1 MGWPG
6 IRGSIRRTACIRTRW
21 ANGSWRRMCG
31 RRWSHYYSVLGNR
44 ESGLGNR
51 ESRVPISG
59 EQHSL
64 TRAKTT
70 AKFKGC
76 LALVSVSSFLFPDR
90 AQRMAIPATQI
101 RRGMVIVFEGDPC
114 RIVEF
119 RHHTPG
125 NLRAMVQAKLKNLR
139 NGASFEH
146 RFRAADSI
154 DPASME
160 THDLEFLYQGGD
172 TYHFMNTE
180 NYDQLEMDEEMLG
193 DNAQWMQPGMKIQ
206 AEYYDGRPVGIKLP
220 NSLVL
225 EVVDTAPV
233 MKTATKTASSKPAK
247 LENGVTINVPE
258 FVGTGDKVKVNPA
271 TSEYQERA
279 K

>member
-1 MGWPG
+1 
-6 IRGSIRRTACIRTRW
+6 
-21 ANGSWRRMCG
+21 
-31 RRWSHYYSVLGNR
+31 
-44 ESGLGNR
+44 
-51 ESRVPISG
+51 
-59 EQHSL
+59 
-64 TRAKTT
+64 
-70 AKFKGC
+70 
-76 LALVSVSSFLFPDR
+76 
-90 AQRMAIPATQI
+90 MAIPATQI
-101 RRGMVIVFEGDPC
+101 RRGMVLVFEGDPC
-114 RIVEF
+114 RVIEF

-139 NGASFEH
+139 TGSSFEH

-172 TYHFMNTE
+172 TYHFMNVE
-180 NYDQLEMDEEMLG
+180 NYDQLEMDEETLG
-193 DNAQWMQPGMKIQ
+193 DNAQWMQPNMKIQ

-233 MKTATKTASSKPAK
+233 MKTATKTASTKPAK

-258 FVGTGDKVKVNPA
+258 FVGTGDRVKVNPS
-271 TSEYQERA
+271 TGEYQERA

>member
-1 MGWPG
+1 M
-6 IRGSIRRTACIRTRW
+6 
-21 ANGSWRRMCG
+21 
-31 RRWSHYYSVLGNR
+31 VL
-44 ESGLGNR
+44 
-51 ESRVPISG
+51 
-59 EQHSL
+59 
-64 TRAKTT
+64 
-70 AKFKGC
+70 
-76 LALVSVSSFLFPDR
+76 
-90 AQRMAIPATQI
+90 
-101 RRGMVIVFEGDPC
+101 VFEGDPC
-114 RIVEF
+114 RVIEF

-139 NGASFEH
+139 SGSSFEH

-180 NYDQLEMDEEMLG
+180 NYDQLEMDEETLG
-193 DNAQWMQPGMKIQ
+193 DNAQWMQPNMKIQ

-233 MKTATKTASSKPAK
+233 MKTATKTASTKPAK

-258 FVGTGDKVKVNPA
+258 FVGTGDKVKVNPS
-271 TSEYQERA
+271 TGEYQERA

>member
-1 MGWPG
+1 M
-6 IRGSIRRTACIRTRW
+6 
-21 ANGSWRRMCG
+21 
-31 RRWSHYYSVLGNR
+31 VL
-44 ESGLGNR
+44 
-51 ESRVPISG
+51 
-59 EQHSL
+59 
-64 TRAKTT
+64 
-70 AKFKGC
+70 
-76 LALVSVSSFLFPDR
+76 
-90 AQRMAIPATQI
+90 
-101 RRGMVIVFEGDPC
+101 VFEGDPC
-114 RIVEF
+114 RVIEF

-139 NGASFEH
+139 TGSSFEH

-172 TYHFMNTE
+172 TYHFMNTD
-180 NYDQLEMDEEMLG
+180 NYDQLEMDEETLG
-193 DNAQWMQPGMKIQ
+193 DNAQWMQPNMKIQ

-233 MKTATKTASSKPAK
+233 MKTATKTASTKPAK

-258 FVGTGDKVKVNPA
+258 FVGTGDKVKVNPS
-271 TSEYQERA
+271 TGEYQERA